1 MYVSHQTLR
10 HLDELARADLQA
22 LRDSYFEWLL
32 IATWAVLIGVAM
44 EGPEVA
50 KDLMD
55 GFERSRGR
63 EEKRHPLWVSILS
76 SVGWLLI
83 VGGIV
88 GEGIFEA
95 MVSSADGSLQTFNDI
110 LLASAGDR
118 ASAADE
124 RVAIVNSNTK
134 SLGIDLEAEKQKTA
148 RAQADLADAQ
158 RKLVA
163 VLQREMLTRNV
174 DPDAIERLKNFPKA
188 TATVL
193 FKALDGE
200 AAWFAE
206 RVRVALL
213 AAGWNVPELASPVV
227 ADPRVPGDS
236 GLMGIRVYMRGP
248 LVTLREKVLTH
259 RPKPG
264 EVDTRFSALMFLL
277 SNGFGTW
284 QTTEVPDLPENS
296 FTILIGQRY
305 MNLGD
310 PARDRP

>member
-110 LLASAGDR
+110 L
-118 ASAADE
+118 
-124 RVAIVNSNTK
+124 
-134 SLGIDLEAEKQKTA
+134 
-148 RAQADLADAQ
+148 
-158 RKLVA
+158 
-163 VLQREMLTRNV
+163 
-174 DPDAIERLKNFPKA
+174 
-188 TATVL
+188 
-193 FKALDGE
+193 
-200 AAWFAE
+200 
-206 RVRVALL
+206 
-213 AAGWNVPELASPVV
+213 
-227 ADPRVPGDS
+227 
-236 GLMGIRVYMRGP
+236 
-248 LVTLREKVLTH
+248 
-259 RPKPG
+259 
-264 EVDTRFSALMFLL
+264 
-277 SNGFGTW
+277 
-284 QTTEVPDLPENS
+284 
-296 FTILIGQRY
+296 
-305 MNLGD
+305 
-310 PARDRP
+310 